1 MDASATSMKIDIRK
15 RWNAFTE
22 AASPI
27 NPYPHAAHDIERLR
41 GEPGAWH
48 NNLINLEIRSSIID

>member
-1 MDASATSMKIDIRK
+1 MKIDIRK
-15 RWNAFTE
+15 RLNAFTE